1 MSMKKTAQ
9 FLGIIALMAVIGFG
23 VAGCKSPTDSG
34 PTVNTVVT
42 PTATPAAGAVIS
54 GTTITLASFTA
65 GAEIWYTID
74 GSVPAKDG
82 VNSTKYT
89 NPIAITAAVTIKAI
103 AVKDGMN
110 DSAILEAVYTIAI
123 VVPDTVA
130 TPTATPAAG
139 AVANGSTVTLATTT
153 EGATIYYTTNGDIPT
168 TSSTEYTS
176 PIAIT
181 DDLTIKAFAV
191 KEGMTN
197 SDILESAYM
206 ISRPIATVLYE
217 NSEITQNGTI
227 NAGEVPITMS
237 KNITVVIKN
246 TGTEVLSLD
255 TANITITGTDTDA
268 FTKTTNPGGS
278 ISVGGQTSFVIK
290 CEPST
295 QGENNATLSIPT
307 NDISRNPVVVYLKT
321 TGVKGSGILSLK
333 QNNTVIGNNSI
344 TPFNFGQTALNSSTS
359 LEFTIT
365 NTGNIPLILTGTP
378 AVVSSNAVFTVT
390 TQPANTTTL

>member
-1 MSMKKTAQ
+1 MKNAAK
-9 FLGIIALMAVIGFG
+9 FWGIITLAAVIGFG
-23 VAGCKSPTDSG
+23 VAGCESPTDSG

-42 PTATPAAGAVIS
+42 PTATPTAGAVIS

-89 NPIAITAAVTIKAI
+89 NPIAIIAAVTIKAI

-123 VVPDTVA
+123 VVPDTVT
-130 TPTATPAAG
+130 TPTAIPAAG
-139 AVANGSTVTLATTT
+139 TVASGSTITLAATT

-181 DDLTIKAFAV
+181 ADLTIKAFAV

-197 SDILESAYM
+197 SDILEAAYM

-227 NAGEVPITMS
+227 NAGEVSITMS

-246 TGTEVLSLD
+246 TGTEDLNLD
-255 TANITITGTDTDA
+255 TANITITGANMDA
-268 FTKTTNPGGS
+268 FTKITNPGSS
-278 ISVGGQTSFVIK
+278 ISAGGQTSFIIK
-290 CEPST
+290 CEPTT

-307 NDISRNPVVVYLKT
+307 NDSFRSSYIVYL
-321 TGVKGSGILSLK
+321 
-333 QNNTVIGNNSI
+333 QA
-344 TPFNFGQTALNSSTS
+344 TA
-359 LEFTIT
+359 
-365 NTGNIPLILTGTP
+365 
-378 AVVSSNAVFTVT
+378 VHVR
-390 TQPANTTTL
+390 